1 MKLELLLTDIDMLLM
16 VGKGIKGRI
25 CHSINRYVKPNN
37 KYMNDYD
44 KNQESLYLKFWN
56 VNNLYV
62 TKGVFD
68 WL

>member
-1 MKLELLLTDIDMLLM
+1 
-16 VGKGIKGRI
+16 
-25 CHSINRYVKPNN
+25 
-37 KYMNDYD
+37 MNDYD

>member
-1 MKLELLLTDIDMLLM
+1 
-16 VGKGIKGRI
+16 
-25 CHSINRYVKPNN
+25 
-37 KYMNDYD
+37 MNDYD

-56 VNNLYV
+56 VNTLYV